1 MLAGRNADLYEFLTD
16 RPQCSQIGRT
26 EFTGCQTCT
35 TPLQGCE
42 GGQHLI
48 IMKTHSWGSP
58 PRYSIG
64 VNIVFN
70 RDIPYMY
77 LEPEG

>member
-1 MLAGRNADLYEFLTD
+1 MFAGRSADLYECLTD
-16 RPQCSQIGRT
+16 RPQGSQIGRT
-26 EFTGCQTCT
+26 EFIGCQTCT
-35 TPLQGCE
+35 TPLQGCD

-48 IMKTHSWGSP
+48 IMKIHSWGSP

-70 RDIPYMY
+70 RDIPY
-77 LEPEG
+77 LESEG